1 VPVRSPL
8 DGVSVGVIVNAERI
22 GTQAEP
28 RCPPLR
34 EVVAV
39 RCLHLLLWIGVAASL
54 SACEETIAPIPTEPG
69 ILILS
74 GAPAADTVKAPGQ
87 PLTVLVIN
95 EDGRPAAGATV
106 QFEVVGVPYALDPH
120 YTVYGMLVG
129 PIGAPEFQYQSSAEV
144 TTNRRG
150 QATTGVIFWT
160 LAGPAE
166 VVISVV
172 CSTHQDTAHFTVL
185 PASAAHVVAAP
196 RDTAVYRGGS
206 VGLRGHTT
214 DIWGNPRPDPIS
226 WRVGSGP
233 LALQP
238 GTPRA
243 IAGDMGRASVI
254 ATSNG
259 LADTAWISVVPEGWI
274 ATQEH
279 VPGNGGPVAYRLMQ
293 LDGSGSEWLAPGV
306 DNAVIQQGVAW
317 SPDGE
322 ELLVAREDRLLL
334 AGPGGSERTVLNHLA
349 PLSPAARFSRDG
361 AWIYFSHGGTQS
373 ELAGLFRIR
382 PDGTDVQRVGVAGRE
397 RLPAPSHHGRYV
409 AYVSGRTPCGVHDC
423 IRVLD
428 LDSGED
434 AIYGTDDF
442 LARGTSVAWSPVED
456 LIAYVGAG
464 ALVVVRSDGSGGRV
478 LATGIRDTAWLDFS
492 PDGAWLVVSGATP
505 MLVNVG
511 TGLQLPLGHLA
522 SYGATAW
529 RP

>member
-1 VPVRSPL
+1 MRCLPL
-8 DGVSVGVIVNAERI
+8 LLGFG
-22 GTQAEP
+22 
-28 RCPPLR
+28 
-34 EVVAV
+34 VAV
-39 RCLHLLLWIGVAASL
+39 SL
-54 SACEETIAPIPTEPG
+54 PACEEAIAPLPTEPG
-69 ILILS
+69 IHVLS
-74 GAPAADTVKAPGQ
+74 GAPATDTVKAQGE

-95 EDGRPAAGATV
+95 NDGRPAAGATV
-106 QFEVVGVPYALDPH
+106 RFEVVGVPYALDPT

-144 TTNRRG
+144 TADHRG
-150 QATTGVIFWT
+150 QATTGVIFWL

-172 CSTHQDTAHFTVL
+172 GSTHQDTAHFTVL

-196 RDTAVYRGGS
+196 RDTAVYRGGT

-214 DIWGNPRPDPIS
+214 DIWGNPRTDPIS

-233 LALQP
+233 LALEP
-238 GTPRA
+238 GTSRA
-243 IAGDMGRASVI
+243 VAGDMGRASVI

-259 LADTAWISVVPEGWI
+259 LADTAWVSVVPEGWI

-279 VPGNGGPVAYRLMQ
+279 VSGNGGPVAYRLMR

-317 SPDGE
+317 SPDGQD
-322 ELLVAREDRLLL
+322 LLIVRENRIVLAR
-334 AGPGGSERTVLNHLA
+334 PGGSERTVLNHLA
-349 PLSPAARFSRDG
+349 LLSPAARFSRDG
-361 AWIYFSHGGTQS
+361 TWIYFSHGGTQS
-373 ELAGLFRIR
+373 ELAGLFRVR

-409 AYVSGRTPCGVHDC
+409 AYVSGRTPCGVDDC

-428 LDSGED
+428 LDSD
-434 AIYGTDDF
+434 ADVPYGTDDY

-464 ALVVVRSDGSGGRV
+464 ELVVVRSDGSGRRV

-492 PDGAWLVVSGATP
+492 PDGAWLVVSGAP
-505 MLVNVG
+505 PRLVDVG
-511 TGLQLPLGHLA
+511 TGLQLPLGHLG